1 MPLWVELVLR
11 IGGVVVAF
19 LTLPLI
25 VGQAEHKVM
34 AHMQGRLGPMYAGGF
49 HGWAQLVADGVK
61 FVQKE
66 DITPREADRAVFRLA
81 PAVALVPYLLVL
93 LVIPLGPNDLVGQP
107 LDIGL
112 FFVLAVVGVGV
123 VAVLMSAWASA
134 NKYSLLGGLRGA
146 AQLLGYE
153 LPLVLAAASV
163 AMAAGTLSLSG
174 IVEAW
179 QPWWLLWQAPAM
191 IVFFVAGLAE
201 IRRPPFD
208 MPIADSELVFGYMT
222 EYTGL
227 RFAFFLLAEY
237 VGIVV
242 IAALTTV
249 LFLGGWQGPFAD
261 DQLGWLWTL
270 LKIFAVSFVIIWLRV
285 SYPRLRED
293 QLQRL
298 CWLVL
303 VPASLANWS
312 SPPPSASPCRALDRP
327 RRPCTP
333 CPGARDRVG
342 HVARQGSARWTRSR
356 GTAGQRSGVCAGST
370 RLGGAVGAGCRR
382 RTGGRPAPPA
392 PCGVS
397 QFGQVGA
404 ERHDPG
410 RVDVAVHLVVVPLD
424 VVEVDGVAEAGG
436 LEQVPGV
443 RPQHRHLAQLLPVA
457 LEVAVVDRVEA
468 DQRGEQPHVGL
479 GDGVADQVALVG
491 QPLA

>member
-1 MPLWVELVLR
+1 MPVWLDLAIRIVAVL
-11 IGGVVVAF
+11 VAF
-19 LTLPLI
+19 LTLPLV
-25 VGQAEHKVM
+25 VGQVEHKVM

-66 DITPREADRAVFRLA
+66 DVTPRDADKAVFRLA
-81 PAVALVPYLLVL
+81 PMVALLPYLLVL
-93 LVIPLGPNDLVGQP
+93 LAIPLGPGGLVAQA

-112 FFVLAVVGVGV
+112 FFVLAVLGFGV

-153 LPLVLAAASV
+153 LPLVLSAASV
-163 AMAAGTLSLSG
+163 AMAAGTLSLPG

-179 QPWWLLWQAPAM
+179 QPWWLIWQAPALG
-191 IVFFVAGLAE
+191 VFFVAGLAE

-249 LFLGGWQGPFAD
+249 LFLGGWHGPFEES
-261 DQLGWLWTL
+261 LGWLWTL
-270 LKIFAVSFVIIWLRV
+270 VKIFAVSFVVIWFRV
-285 SYPRLRED
+285 TYPRLRED

-303 VPASLANWS
+303 VPVSLGQ
-312 SPPPSASPCRALDRP
+312 L
-327 RRPCTP
+327 
-333 CPGARDRVG
+333 VL
-342 HVARQGSARWTRSR
+342 
-356 GTAGQRSGVCAGST
+356 TA
-370 RLGGAVGAGCRR
+370 AVK
-382 RTGGRPAPPA
+382 
-392 PCGVS
+392 
-397 QFGQVGA
+397 
-404 ERHDPG
+404 
-410 RVDVAVHLVVVPLD
+410 
-424 VVEVDGVAEAGG
+424 
-436 LEQVPGV
+436 
-443 RPQHRHLAQLLPVA
+443 VA
-457 LEVAVVDRVEA
+457 L
-468 DQRGEQPHVGL
+468 
-479 GDGVADQVALVG
+479 
-491 QPLA
+491 